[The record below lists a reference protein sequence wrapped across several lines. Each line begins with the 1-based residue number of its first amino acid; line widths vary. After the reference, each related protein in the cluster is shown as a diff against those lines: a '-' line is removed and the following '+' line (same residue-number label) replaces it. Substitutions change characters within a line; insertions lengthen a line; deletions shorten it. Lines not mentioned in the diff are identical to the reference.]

1 MFAED
6 GVSKELHVGHIVSV
20 LSISLF
26 AIGLGLGPLI
36 VGPLS
41 EIYGRN
47 PIYRISYGLFF
58 ALAWPVAF
66 APNIG
71 AIYRSGIRRRLLLIS
86 IAVFLVFRMITG
98 FCGSAFLSVAG
109 GSISDLFTDATVAK
123 YGTTTLLWV
132 LTLML

>member
-1 MFAED
+1 MQAAFTED
-6 GVSKELHVGHIVSV
+6 GLSMELHVGHIVSV

-26 AIGLGLGPLI
+26 VMGLGLGPLV

-71 AIYRSGIRRRLLLIS
+71 ADSWEWHSMKLIVNFYS
-86 IAVFLVFRMITG
+86 CI
-98 FCGSAFLSVAG
+98 SSVQDDHG
-109 GSISDLFTDATVAK
+109 
-123 YGTTTLLWV
+123 LLWIRF
-132 LTLML
+132 LERSRR